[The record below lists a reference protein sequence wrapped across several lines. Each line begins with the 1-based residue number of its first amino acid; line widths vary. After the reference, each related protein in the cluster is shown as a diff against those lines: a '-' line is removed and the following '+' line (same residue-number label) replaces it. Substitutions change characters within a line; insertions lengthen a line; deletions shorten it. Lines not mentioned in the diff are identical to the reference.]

1 MNTLSILDL
10 SFYGFSP
17 LFIEFIGNF
26 NKQVQDK
33 LISDVVSLKNVEN
46 YKERNKILAEKY
58 AYNIR
63 SNPIINSMIAGS
75 LMIENIRMNSAK
87 STLEYSRM
95 FQKILSP
102 EAFSFMCIHDKEIDD
117 MIIHK
122 NDYTYSWFAVCT
134 LMKTYL
140 LKKSYDTDTCE
151 TPQQMYVR
159 VAIALAN
166 KKGIEEVKRIYQS
179 LSEKQY
185 THASPTLF
193 NGGTNKGQ
201 MASCYLLSIKDSL
214 DDIYDVL
221 KESAMY
227 SKGGGG
233 IGINLTNIRHSAIG
247 NTGFSSGI
255 KPLLD
260 LYNASVKYV
269 DQGGR
274 RPGAATLFL
283 RTHHIDIENFIDSID
298 NISGSAHD
306 IYISLWTSDLF
317 WERVQ
322 NNEKWTLFCPKQ
334 TPKLNNVY
342 GDIFRKW
349 YLYYEDQCKNSVQT
363 QDSFKFK
370 IVNALDLANKIVRM
384 QRKRGMP
391 FIFHAD
397 NVNRKNNQQNIGNI
411 NNSNLCQEICQYSSD
426 KYTASCN
433 LASISLKKMSEN
445 GFFNFKLLSEKTRE
459 LVRNLNYL
467 IDNNPSSCEKAR
479 RSNEDTR
486 AIAIGVSGFDDMV
499 NNLNLIYGSD
509 ELYLLNRKIWAC
521 MYFNA
526 LLESMKMATDDE
538 PYPYFIGSPLS
549 NGLFQFDL
557 YNREQDKTS
566 RKYESTNMNGSTYD
580 YTIPIDPSEWG
591 QDMSLLPNK
600 SLSESLKD
608 SKYSSPGWD
617 ILRGY
622 IKQHG
627 VRNSLLLAVM
637 PTASTA
643 QVLDNTECTEPHMK
657 NMYQRVVGSGNYIV
671 FNRSLIQKLI
681 NNNYW
686 RDDVIDFIL
695 SNNGSILGLTEKAE
709 ELKISKEFAK
719 DIELRHKTVSEIPQ
733 KIFCRLSAERQVY
746 IDHAQSL
753 NIYIDDPTD
762 KQLIA
767 LHLHT
772 WKLGLK
778 TGMYYL
784 RTRPANETVKF
795 TISNETS
802 SSKVKNNEVKLDE
815 YKNKDQSE
823 LVSVCTKDCLSCS

>member
-1 MNTLSILDL
+1 MNTSILDL
-10 SFYGFSP
+10 SFYGFSS
-17 LFIEFIGNF
+17 LFIEFIGNY

-33 LISDVVSLKNVEN
+33 FISDVYSLNHIDN
-46 YKERNKILAEKY
+46 YKERNKVLAERY

-63 SNPIINSMIAGS
+63 TNPIINSVIAGS
-75 LMIENIRMNSAK
+75 LIIENIRMNSAK
-87 STLEYSRM
+87 STIEYAKM
-95 FQKILSP
+95 FQKILNP
-102 EAFSFMCIHDKEIDD
+102 ESFSFLCLYDKEIDE
-117 MIIHK
+117 MINHK

-159 VAIALAN
+159 VAIALGY
-166 KKGIEEVKRIYQS
+166 KKGIEEIKRIYNS

-193 NGGTNKGQ
+193 NGGTCKGQ

-247 NTGFSSGI
+247 NTGLSSGI

-342 GDIFRKW
+342 GDIFKKW
-349 YLYYEDQCKNSVQT
+349 YLHYEEQCKNVNNISQT
-363 QDSFKFK
+363 ADAFKFK
-370 IVNALDLANKIVRM
+370 IVNAVDLANKIVRM

-445 GFFNFKLLSEKTRE
+445 GYFNFKLLADKTRE

-467 IDNNPSSCEKAR
+467 IDNNPASCEKAK

-499 NNLNLIYGSD
+499 NNLNLVYGSD
-509 ELYLLNRKIWAC
+509 DLYLLNRKIWAC

-526 LLESMKMATDDE
+526 LLESMIMSMEEE
-538 PYPYFIGSPLS
+538 PYPYYIGSPLS

-557 YNREQDKTS
+557 YNLEQQKTN
-566 RKYESTNMNGSTYD
+566 RKYEFPNLDGTVYD

-591 QDMSLLPNK
+591 QDMSLLNNK
-600 SLSESLKD
+600 SLSEK
-608 SKYSSPGWD
+608 SKYASYNSPGWD
-617 ILRGY
+617 LLRGY
-622 IKQHG
+622 IKTHG
-627 VRNSLLLAVM
+627 VRNSLLLAIM

-671 FNRSLIQKLI
+671 FNKFLIQKLI
-681 NNNYW
+681 NNGYW
-686 RDDVIDFIL
+686 KDNVIDFIL
-695 SNNGSILGLTEKAE
+695 SNNGSIVGLSDKAE
-709 ELKISKEFAK
+709 QLNIDKEFAK
-719 DIELRHKTVSEIPQ
+719 KLEIQHRTVSEISQ

-746 IDHAQSL
+746 IDHSQSL
-753 NIYIDDPTD
+753 NIYMDDPTD

-795 TISNETS
+795 TLSNVSNTNNIDT
-802 SSKVKNNEVKLDE
+802 KVDE